1 MTQVHVTE
9 HLNYVCDRVCL
20 WKFESMSKISYII
33 HVFCQLVFPGRKVK
47 RIPTLDSGGVGGWGC
62 LGSYTMNLEER
73 KTKYGHTGLISKRGK
88 QKTCFHV
95 WVHYCQTVCPPVP
108 SVVTQVSERRGEEG
122 GWRHGLGEMSYY
134 NNNAPSKSVI
144 QWQHFILSRQL
155 QQSAIVQKKWKRV
168 LITDQ
173 MVKWGNFR
181 SWSKRRGKCRMS
193 SSSPNWNILVDSNRN
208 LEWVQITSAY
218 TSLNGDDT

>member
-88 QKTCFHV
+88 QKTRFHV

-108 SVVTQVSERRGEEG
+108 SVVTRLARGEEK
-122 GWRHGLGEMSYY
+122 REDDAMALGKCPITTTMHHPNRWFNGNISFYPDSY
-134 NNNAPSKSVI
+134 NN
-144 QWQHFILSRQL
+144 LL
-155 QQSAIVQKKWKRV
+155 
-168 LITDQ
+168 LC
-173 MVKWGNFR
+173 
-181 SWSKRRGKCRMS
+181 RRNGKGH
-193 SSSPNWNILVDSNRN
+193 W
-208 LEWVQITSAY
+208 
-218 TSLNGDDT
+218 